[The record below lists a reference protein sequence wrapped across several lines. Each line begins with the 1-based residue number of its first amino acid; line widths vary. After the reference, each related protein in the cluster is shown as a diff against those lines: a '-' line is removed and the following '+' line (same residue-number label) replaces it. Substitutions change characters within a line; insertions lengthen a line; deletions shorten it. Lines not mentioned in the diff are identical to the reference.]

1 MHCAVLISKA
11 IITPG
16 SATGQTLAHA
26 GLPCAMSPNENEQPR
41 RGLPNRGRWI
51 SAAQT
56 PAPDVPPAAPERLA
70 AALIPLFR
78 SNAVVWTT
86 DITQLPRRPGHRTPR
101 LDGAS
106 PHRRQPAGW

>member
-26 GLPCAMSPNENEQPR
+26 GLPVRDEPERERATPARPANC
-41 RGLPNRGRWI
+41 GRWI

-106 PHRRQPAGW
+106 L

>member
-1 MHCAVLISKA
+1 
-11 IITPG
+11 
-16 SATGQTLAHA
+16 
-26 GLPCAMSPNENEQPR
+26 MSPNENEQPR

-86 DITQLPRRPGHRTPR
+86 DITQLPGDQAIELLAWMAPAHIV
-101 LDGAS
+101 AS
-106 PHRRQPAGW
+106 PPAGNPRRRQL